1 MTKYIEVYITF
12 NKLLKESL
20 FGTYNIDNKIYN
32 KIKLKLGEPSNIF
45 TRNIYYKKNSII
57 EEINNNYNMYQKNQ
71 YNFIICNTSI
81 IIYSSIT
88 ELDVNDIPILSKYD
102 NYEKINTIE
111 YNNNDY
117 IILLEESNNKYY
129 FHMKINN
136 ETNIFNIIKQM
147 EDLFI

>member
-1 MTKYIEVYITF
+1 
-12 NKLLKESL
+12 
-20 FGTYNIDNKIYN
+20 
-32 KIKLKLGEPSNIF
+32 
-45 TRNIYYKKNSII
+45 
-57 EEINNNYNMYQKNQ
+57 MYQKNQ